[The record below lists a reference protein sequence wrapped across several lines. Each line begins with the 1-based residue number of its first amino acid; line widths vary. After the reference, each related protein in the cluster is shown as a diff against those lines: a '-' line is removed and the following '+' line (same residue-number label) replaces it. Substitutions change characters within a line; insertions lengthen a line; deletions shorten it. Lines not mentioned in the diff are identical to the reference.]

1 VLKARAVLRRCRQA
15 VRRTDQCRDTGRP
28 GRPPLGAVPIAKY
41 PTENRNLADQ
51 HRDKL
56 IEQIAQWYVEA
67 GKYSVLPIDGSGA
80 DRAVLE
86 RPRSNC
92 PRTATFTGPAPRRC
106 RFWVG
111 PRMLNRPHS
120 ITADAEIPDGGA
132 EGMLLRQ
139 GSAVGGWPFYV
150 QDGRLHYAHN

>member
-1 VLKARAVLRRCRQA
+1 MARAVLRRCRQA

-86 RPRSNC
+86 RPQVELPPNRYIYR
-92 PRTATFTGPAPRRC
+92 PGTQTLP
-106 RFWVG
+106 FWVG

-139 GSAVGGWPFYV
+139 DSAVGGWPFYV